1 VSLHIVVVGT
11 PRPQGSKRP
20 LRNKHTGRIH
30 LVESSQRL
38 PDWRADIRSAAEK
51 ALANR
56 FITGLGIT
64 GLWDAPLVVGIQFL
78 LARPK
83 NHYLPV
89 NSRRDRPF
97 LRDNAPKHPAGK
109 PDLDK
114 LIRAVLDALTGLVWR
129 DDSQVVH
136 VEAWKLYH
144 PHEGAD
150 ITVSEAL

>member
-20 LRNKHTGRIH
+20 VRNKHTGRIH
-30 LVESSQRL
+30 MVESSERL
-38 PDWRADIRSAAEK
+38 PDWRADIRDAALK
-51 ALANR
+51 LLDPPDNFAR
-56 FITGLGIT
+56 
-64 GLWDAPLVVGIQFL
+64 LWEAPLVVGIQFR

-83 NHYLPV
+83 GHYLPV
-89 NSRRDRPF
+89 NSRREAPELRPE
-97 LRDNAPKHPAGK
+97 APRHPAGK
-109 PDLDK
+109 PDTDK

-136 VEAWKLYH
+136 IEAWKLYH

>member
-1 VSLHIVVVGT
+1 M
-11 PRPQGSKRP
+11 
-20 LRNKHTGRIH
+20 
-30 LVESSQRL
+30 VESSERL
-38 PDWRADIRSAAEK
+38 PDWRADIRDAAMRAVDGLPTSAYWERP
-51 ALANR
+51 LA
-56 FITGLGIT
+56 
-64 GLWDAPLVVGIQFL
+64 VGIQFR

-83 NHYLPV
+83 GHYLPA

>member
-1 VSLHIVVVGT
+1 VSLHIIVVGK
-11 PRPQGSKRP
+11 PAPQGSKRP

-30 LVESSQRL
+30 MVESSQRL
-38 PDWRADIRSAAEK
+38 PNWRADVRAAAEK
-51 ALANR
+51 ALTPRRAA
-56 FITGLGIT
+56 TAAD
-64 GLWDAPLVVGIQFL
+64 LWEAPLVVGIQFR

-83 NHYLPV
+83 SHYLPA
-89 NSRRDRPF
+89 NSRRDTPF

-136 VEAWKLYH
+136 IEAWKLYH

-150 ITVSEAL
+150 ITVSEAP

>member
-1 VSLHIVVVGT
+1 MSLHIVVVGK
-11 PRPQGSKRP
+11 PAPQGSKRP
-20 LRNKHTGRIH
+20 VRNKHTGRINM
-30 LVESSQRL
+30 VESSERVGA
-38 PDWRADIRSAAEK
+38 WRSDIRDAALK
-51 ALANR
+51 LLDPPDNYA
-56 FITGLGIT
+56 
-64 GLWDAPLVVGIQFL
+64 GLWEAPLVVGIQFR

-83 NHYLPV
+83 NHYLPA
-89 NSRRDRPF
+89 NSRRDTPF

-150 ITVSEAL
+150 ITVSEAP